1 MRYRGINVG
10 TRSTPEHRTR
20 IIIDANGIEWEVYDD
35 SAWSTDLV
43 LDWDYLP
50 QLENPGLIF
59 NSRVDRRRVWPCPP
73 NWRKMSDAQ
82 LLSLVFGARS
92 LF

>member
-1 MRYRGINVG
+1 M
-10 TRSTPEHRTR
+10 R
-20 IIIDANGIEWEVYDD
+20 IITDENGIEWEVYDE

-50 QLENPGLIF
+50 QTENPGLIF
-59 NSRVDRRRVWPCPP
+59 NSRIDRRRVWPCPQG
-73 NWRKMSDAQ
+73 WRIMTDAQ
-82 LLSLVFGARS
+82 LLALVLMATS